1 VKISWQTRFISHYEK
16 AAWPMAELRA
26 RLRQATAT
34 LHEQVDSAF
43 SGFALGQPDDYY
55 RFLRAHAR
63 VLSAAEI
70 SLERAGIAEL
80 LDDWPMRA
88 RRHALLADLAELQ
101 CPAPAPLKAPQIDDT
116 ASCWGAS
123 YVLEGSRLGGQV
135 LARRIRQADPSAP
148 VRYLEHGDVS
158 RLWPTF
164 LTRLEQAAPGCAW
177 EPMLAAAQAT
187 FGLFADAAVVERD
200 CTYG

>member
-1 VKISWQTRFISHYEK
+1 
-16 AAWPMAELRA
+16 MAELRA

-43 SGFALGQPDDYY
+43 SGFALDQPDDYR

-63 VLSAAEI
+63 VLNATEL

-80 LDDWPMRA
+80 LDDWPTRA
-88 RRHALLADLAELQ
+88 RRHALLADLAELD
-101 CPAPAPLKAPQIDDT
+101 CPSPPPLQAPQISGI
-116 ASCWGAS
+116 ASCWGVA
-123 YVLEGSRLGGQV
+123 YVLEGSRLGGRV

-158 RLWPTF
+158 KLWPNF

-187 FGLFADAAVVERD
+187 FELFADAAVVERG
-200 CTYG
+200 CEYG